1 MAGLNDGS
9 SLRINVIFKLNGARM
24 LKVRKVVI
32 PVAGLGTRL
41 LPASKAI
48 PKEMMPV
55 VDKPVIQYVI
65 EESIAAGIKEII
77 LVTRSGKS
85 AIEDHFDSNY
95 ELEKELARKNKLD
108 VLAMIQ
114 HIVPFDV
121 SIVSVRQHEAKG
133 LGHAVSCA
141 ASLIGDE
148 PFAVILPDVLIN
160 NSGQQGVDLARMVA
174 AFECDLAP
182 QIMVGDVSLEDVH
195 LYGIVDCGG
204 VQPKSGASVAIKRL
218 VEKPSQEQAPS
229 TMAVIGRYILP
240 ARIMALLA
248 EGKAGAGG
256 EIQLTDAIDAL
267 LLEQQVQAYRMQ
279 GASYDCG
286 DKLGYVKANIAYGLQ
301 HDEIGADLNLFLKTL
316 G

>member
-1 MAGLNDGS
+1 
-9 SLRINVIFKLNGARM
+9 M

-55 VDKPVIQYVI
+55 ADKPVIQHVI

-114 HIVPFDV
+114 HIVPPDV
-121 SIVSVRQHEAKG
+121 SIVSVRQPEAKG

-160 NSGQQGVDLARMVA
+160 NGAQQGADLARMVA
-174 AFECDLAP
+174 AFERDLAP
-182 QIMVGDVSLEDVH
+182 QIMVGEVPLEDVH

-204 VQPKSGASVAIKRL
+204 VQPKSGTSVVINRL
-218 VEKPSQEQAPS
+218 VEKPLQDQAPS
-229 TMAVIGRYILP
+229 NMAVIGRYVLP
-240 ARIMALLA
+240 ARIMARRL
-248 EGKAGAGG
+248 
-256 EIQLTDAIDAL
+256 D
-267 LLEQQVQAYRMQ
+267 
-279 GASYDCG
+279 
-286 DKLGYVKANIAYGLQ
+286 
-301 HDEIGADLNLFLKTL
+301 
-316 G
+316 